1 MLKKLLLFL
10 LLLYSQLIIACER
23 PCRDAIAKSFTEK
36 YSPLIHHV
44 IDKLQ
49 DPLLHTIQQK
59 QVPEQLSSTM
69 PIDVLQ
75 SMLTNR
81 ILIQIQQLKNHT
93 TFNLQDNIYNVMF
106 KDVDPPFKGDCSVP
120 KRLERKVPPPN
131 ESWTLQEC
139 ELMDYVCGNPPSI
152 CHFLDMIKQRI
163 IDRMKILLEEP
174 VQFDGII
181 FKSLAQDT
189 KQTIQ
194 GLMVKYG
201 AGSLLRDQ
209 SVFGYINNIIRDMM
223 HTFDEWVES
232 DIKNLC
238 DDPDQELFCGGW
250 DNDIKYEILKFP

>member
-1 MLKKLLLFL
+1 
-10 LLLYSQLIIACER
+10 
-23 PCRDAIAKSFTEK
+23 
-36 YSPLIHHV
+36 
-44 IDKLQ
+44 
-49 DPLLHTIQQK
+49 
-59 QVPEQLSSTM
+59 M
-69 PIDVLQ
+69 PIDILH

-81 ILIQIQQLKNHT
+81 ILIQIHQLKNHT
-93 TFNLQDNIYNVMF
+93 TFDLQNNIYSVIFNDAE
-106 KDVDPPFKGDCSVP
+106 KPFKGDCGAPP
-120 KRLERKVPPPN
+120 KKLTRKTPPPG

-139 ELMDYVCGNPPSI
+139 EAMDYICGNPPSI
-152 CHFLDMIKQRI
+152 CHFLELIKQRI

-209 SVFGYINNIIRDMM
+209 SVFGYINNIIRDIMI
-223 HTFDEWVES
+223 TFDEWVQS

-238 DDPDQELFCGGW
+238 QDPDQELFCGGW
-250 DNDIKYEILKFP
+250 DNDIKYDILQFP